1 MGTNQRLDFDATTN
15 GQLIAIPGNDQIK
28 ILDTKT
34 MQFKQVP
41 TMTHH
46 FTVNVCAFNHF
57 DTSSHCILAS
67 GDVKG
72 CICIWD
78 IVFDGDKQFEVQKI
92 DSIQCQ
98 EGEGVCNLI
107 WRNANELYVSTT
119 NANLFKYHFETK
131 TVVVVNNENVNIS
144 NENVIAD
151 KVSTM
156 DIDQTSNAQTEQKEE
171 QQTIK
176 KVEETKAAT
185 KVDSDDDDEDFDID
199 MGGDVDDNG
208 KPSPTK
214 KVLKRS
220 FVESDDETLPKTVSV
235 AQKPKAEVEP
245 KPTTQPDAKQNDK
258 IQAELAA
265 AAEMF
270 GDDIDP
276 FAANQTVAEQK
287 EPIPQSFSNQTKETK
302 AENKPKLASFFD
314 DEEDEQTMTKE

>member
-1 MGTNQRLDFDATTN
+1 MG
-15 GQLIAIPGNDQIK
+15 
-28 ILDTKT
+28 
-34 MQFKQVP
+34 
-41 TMTHH
+41 
-46 FTVNVCAFNHF
+46 
-57 DTSSHCILAS
+57 
-67 GDVKG
+67 
-72 CICIWD
+72 
-78 IVFDGDKQFEVQKI
+78 
-92 DSIQCQ
+92 
-98 EGEGVCNLI
+98 
-107 WRNANELYVSTT
+107 
-119 NANLFKYHFETK
+119 
-131 TVVVVNNENVNIS
+131 
-144 NENVIAD
+144 
-151 KVSTM
+151 VSTM
-156 DIDQTSNAQTEQKEE
+156 DIDQTSNEKTEQKEE

-176 KVEETKAAT
+176 KVDDTKAVT

-220 FVESDDETLPKTVSV
+220 FVESDDESSPKTVSL

-287 EPIPQSFSNQTKETK
+287 EPTPQSFSNQTKETK

-314 DEEDEQTMTKE
+314 DEDEAPTMTKE